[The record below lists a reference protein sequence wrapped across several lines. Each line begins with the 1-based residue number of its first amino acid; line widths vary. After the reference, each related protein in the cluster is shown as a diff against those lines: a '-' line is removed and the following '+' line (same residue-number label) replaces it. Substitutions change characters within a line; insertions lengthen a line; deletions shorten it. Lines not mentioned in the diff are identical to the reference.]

1 MLTEKQKE
9 EIINLVFAD
18 YEVKEEYIQSKK
30 ENNNIFHFILEDEIN
45 QKLELLF
52 DFNEMNYTVMSID
65 FFEKINIITTT
76 E

>member
-1 MLTEKQKE
+1 MLSKKQKE
-9 EIINLVFAD
+9 EIINLVFTD
-18 YEVKEEYIQSKK
+18 YDVKEEYIKSIK

-65 FFEKINIITTT
+65 FFEKINIITV
-76 E
+76 

>member
-18 YEVKEEYIQSKK
+18 YDVKEEYIRSKK

-65 FFEKINIITTT
+65 FFEKINIVTSN
-76 E
+76 

>member
-18 YEVKEEYIQSKK
+18 YEVKEGYIQSKK

-52 DFNEMNYTVMSID
+52 DFNEMNYTVVSID
-65 FFEKINIITTT
+65 FFEKINIVTSN
-76 E
+76 